1 MRLEEKDFFCGHLP
15 FSDTISKI
23 LDDCDIR
30 IIQSLRDPRD
40 VLASQLAFALN
51 NPEHFLHQTLQKL
64 DSDTEQQRLI
74 LQGSLAGESLHRSL
88 STQYREMERWKS
100 SRKIL
105 FIKYED
111 LVGKHGNGNC
121 LCQRKTVEEIANFLE
136 ISISRSEINA
146 ISERLY
152 EPNTPGFWV
161 GKIGRWTEVLT
172 PDFMELFNSE
182 MCSTMKIWGYA

>member
-1 MRLEEKDFFCGHLP
+1 MRCVFLLHGSRGGKQCGGPAPYLSSSHQYKHLMDILMRLEEKDFFCGHLP

-74 LQGSLAGESLHRSL
+74 LQGSLAGKSLHRSL
-88 STQYREMERWKS
+88 STQYREM
-100 SRKIL
+100 
-105 FIKYED
+105 
-111 LVGKHGNGNC
+111 
-121 LCQRKTVEEIANFLE
+121 
-136 ISISRSEINA
+136 
-146 ISERLY
+146 
-152 EPNTPGFWV
+152 
-161 GKIGRWTEVLT
+161 
-172 PDFMELFNSE
+172 
-182 MCSTMKIWGYA
+182 